1 MRVLL
6 EEAARSEMW
15 TAAQFYN
22 DCSEGLGSEFLDAVD
37 EAIVKI
43 KLRPLLGSPMTQR
56 FRRVILH
63 RFPYAL
69 IYSVE
74 DDVAFVAA
82 VMHLKR
88 HPEYW
93 KGRGSER

>member
-6 EEAARSEMW
+6 EAAARFEMW
-15 TAAQFYN
+15 TAAQFYD
-22 DCSEGLGSEFLDAVD
+22 DCREGLGLEFLDAVD

-43 KLRPLLGSPMTQR
+43 KLHPFIGSSMSQR
-56 FRRVILH
+56 FRRIFLH

-74 DDVAFVAA
+74 DDVALVAA

-93 KGRGSER
+93 KGRGCER

>member
-1 MRVLL
+1 MRILL
-6 EEAARSEMW
+6 ESAARSEMW
-15 TAAQFYN
+15 RAAQFY
-22 DCSEGLGSEFLDAVD
+22 DECREGLGLEFLDAVD
-37 EAIVKI
+37 KAIVQI
-43 KLRPLLGSPMTQR
+43 KSHPLMGTPVGKR
-56 FRRVILH
+56 FRRVYLH

-69 IYSVE
+69 VYSAE

-93 KGRGSER
+93 KKRGAER

>member
-6 EEAARSEMW
+6 DAGARSEMW
-15 TAAQFYN
+15 AAAQFY
-22 DCSEGLGSEFLDAVD
+22 DECRKGLGLEFLDAVD
-37 EAIVKI
+37 GALARI
-43 KLRPLLGSPMTQR
+43 KMNPLVGSPVGGK
-56 FRRVILH
+56 FRRVYLS

-69 IYSVE
+69 VYSAE
-74 DDVAFVAA
+74 DDIAFVAA

-93 KGRGSER
+93 KEQGRD